1 MRIASSR
8 GDATDDAWIGTG
20 WEMAFMT
27 RTTAVAVALVFAASI
42 VAGVTGPSRLA
53 AEDAQKP
60 AANAAGT
67 GWSAEVAP
75 DGSSAITLDEY
86 QTKTVEKINGY
97 FNSMKTLQGRFV
109 QTGADG
115 EVMKGEFMMKRP
127 GMFRFNYARPS
138 RQVII
143 SDGTY
148 LAIQDHDLKN
158 EDRVA
163 LDQTP
168 FRVLLRSDVDLL
180 RDAHI
185 TEVQE
190 NDTSLLLALQDKSPD
205 TPGSIRLLL
214 DKSSENLELKEWI
227 TTDAQGLDTRV
238 EVGNIE
244 RDNEIEAS
252 KFVIKAPGSP
262 FPQ

>member
-1 MRIASSR
+1 
-8 GDATDDAWIGTG
+8 
-20 WEMAFMT
+20 MT